1 MEDAT
6 LILNSQTG
14 SSLATV
20 LIANKSSPSLHTA
33 FEAFTAK
40 LLLDH
45 LKDYSYSQNLD
56 KYKFINILVSNYF
69 SFIPERT

>member
-6 LILNSQTG
+6 LILNSHTE
-14 SSLATV
+14 SPLATV
-20 LIANKSSPSLHTA
+20 LIANKSSPSLRTA
-33 FEAFTAK
+33 FSAFTDR
-40 LLLDH
+40 LLFDM

-56 KYKFINILVSNYF
+56 KYKFIENLVSNYF